1 MGVHSNRHPNPTTV
15 NENVNA
21 GFESF
26 STVSLDLVLP
36 PGHEGVGIWRVTFF
50 ILTLNV
56 SILFKRDDVPYLSS
70 FSGLNG
76 EQESFVSQTI
86 GFYQNNK

>member
-1 MGVHSNRHPNPTTV
+1 MGVHSNRYPNPTKV

-26 STVSLDLVLP
+26 STVSLTFSSGP
-36 PGHEGVGIWRVTFF
+36 PGYEGVGIWRVTFF

-70 FSGLNG
+70 FSGLDRQ
-76 EQESFVSQTI
+76 QESFVSQTI
-86 GFYQNNK
+86 GSHQE